1 MFAYRLK
8 DYVPIIEKAAQQ
20 EPAALGEIADKAR
33 EKLKQ
38 VDTN

>member
-1 MFAYRLK
+1 MFPYRLK
-8 DYVPIIEKAAQQ
+8 DYVAVIEKAAQQ
-20 EPAALGEIADKAR
+20 EPGALREIAEKAR